1 MVNTVDVST
10 SKTSVV
16 LERLG
21 TTPWRHYRILRSI
34 HSTKLPARHP
44 YQTDSIVSIVLDCL
58 MDVCIELGIKPRTFG
73 RFRKLEQGLR
83 IFKVILIFLCN
94 YQHITSKIKS
104 RVLLSTVMEFNVNL
118 SHPT

>member
-10 SKTSVV
+10 SKSSVV

-21 TTPWRHYRILRSI
+21 TTPWRQYRILRSI
-34 HSTKLPARHP
+34 HSTKLPARHL

-58 MDVCIELGIKPRTFG
+58 MDVRIKLGINPCTFG

-83 IFKVILIFLCN
+83 IFKIIFFCEIINILL
-94 YQHITSKIKS
+94 QK
-104 RVLLSTVMEFNVNL
+104 
-118 SHPT
+118 